1 MKTASTLLVNL
12 RGIRRSGLL
21 RDFGSDRRGVV
32 AIIFGLAL
40 VPLLAGVG
48 ATVDYTRASAAR
60 DRLTMI
66 ADKAALEGISHASIE
81 TRRKLPDSG
90 KSAIE
95 SLFRSEA
102 SRVAGV
108 TLNEVNVVINDT
120 GANRDVTIEYKASVR
135 NHFGT
140 MLNANTTPIRGNS
153 RASVPFP
160 FIDFYLMLDNSPSM
174 GIGATVPDME
184 KMIAKTG
191 CAFACHEAYAAD
203 RLGATYAPIKK
214 KEIDAKLRIDVVR
227 EATEKLLERAIADQD
242 SRSQFRIGIYTF
254 NMAMQEIAPVTS
266 NLSSVKH
273 LAKNIQLVPFP
284 SPGHNDY
291 RYTNYSGLLPYV
303 GYLPTGGAGASAA
316 TPKRVLFLVSDGVA
330 NEHGSPRVK
339 PVPIE
344 LCNKIKNEKK
354 FLIAALYTTYHPLPG
369 NHAYEAEVAPIAS
382 KIGPAM
388 QACASPGLFFEVA
401 PGQGIAEAMQ
411 ILFQKAVGEA
421 RLAR

>member
-1 MKTASTLLVNL
+1 MNTGSNLPVNL
-12 RGIRRSGLL
+12 RDSRKRLHRR
-21 RDFGSDRRGVV
+21 FGSDKRGAV

-40 VPLLAGVG
+40 VPLVTSIG
-48 ATVDYTRASAAR
+48 ATIDYTRASTAR
-60 DRLTMI
+60 DRLTII
-66 ADKAALEGISHASIE
+66 ADKAVLEGISRASIE
-81 TRRKLPDSG
+81 TRRQLPDSG

-95 SLFRSEA
+95 SLFRSQA
-102 SRVAGV
+102 SQIADV

-120 GANRDVTIEYKASVR
+120 GTNRDVTIQYRASVR

-140 MLNANTTPIRGNS
+140 ILNGNTTTVGGNS

-184 KMIAKTG
+184 KMKAKTG

-203 RLGATYAPIKK
+203 GLGPTYAPVKK
-214 KEIDAKLRIDVVR
+214 KQIDAKLRIDVVR
-227 EATEKLLERAIADQD
+227 EATQKLLDRAIDDQD

-254 NMAMQEIAPVTS
+254 NMAMQEIAPVSS
-266 NLSSVKH
+266 NLSSVKEA
-273 LAKNIQLVPFP
+273 AKNIQLVPFP

-291 RYTNYSGLLPYV
+291 RYTNFSGLLPYV

-330 NEHGSPRVK
+330 DEHSSPRVK

-369 NHAYEAEVAPIAS
+369 NEAYEAEVAPIAS

-401 PGQGIAEAMQ
+401 PNQGIAEAMQ